1 MLTPFEYIDF
11 LPKTILLLKL
21 ENLYCHI
28 DRDNG
33 VELRGCEMGLIRINL
48 TNPTQEVG
56 MAASPA
62 IWSRPIPLGWYFGDQ
77 WRRYEGPNWVQD
89 KCDKWIA
96 QDRLLK
102 NFANELPMV
111 RLIIT

>member
-1 MLTPFEYIDF
+1 
-11 LPKTILLLKL
+11 
-21 ENLYCHI
+21 
-28 DRDNG
+28 
-33 VELRGCEMGLIRINL
+33 MGLIRINL
-48 TNPTQEVG
+48 TNPNQEVG

-111 RLIIT
+111 RFYHKMGILLGKDVAPDKKLHIIMEL

>member
-1 MLTPFEYIDF
+1 MLD
-11 LPKTILLLKL
+11 
-21 ENLYCHI
+21 NLYCHI

-111 RLIIT
+111 RLITK